1 MAGKSKPT
9 ADDLVAEALKSVER
23 IENER
28 KGQTPEDDDID
39 LDAVEVLPPKDTPP
53 SATDD
58 GSADA
63 DDSDEEILI
72 DDDDAG
78 AGQSGGGAT
87 KGDKKSDPILE
98 MMIAA
103 KNEAV
108 EALAQTQKEAKSLQ
122 ERLQRVS
129 ADFENYK
136 KRQNREKEEAIRFAN
151 EKLLKELMPILD
163 NMARATT
170 AGQQAVESGQEGAAK
185 TILEGTAMVLKQFEE
200 SLGRFGIRAF
210 EAMGKPFDPALHE
223 AVGAREDTSVPNQTV
238 IEEYQ
243 RGFMLHDRL
252 ARPAMVVV
260 SSGGP
265 TKGTAPNSDA
275 SENNKEAEDSG
286 DAEG

>member
-28 KGQTPEDDDID
+28 KGQAPEDDDID

-275 SENNKEAEDSG
+275 SENNEEAEDSG

>member
-28 KGQTPEDDDID
+28 KAAEPQAETDDID
-39 LDAVEVLPPKDTPP
+39 LDAVEVLPPTDTPP
-53 SATDD
+53 SATE
-58 GSADA
+58 SPADA
-63 DDSDEEILI
+63 AADESEEEILI
-72 DDDDAG
+72 DDDAG
-78 AGQSGGGAT
+78 AGQSGGGA
-87 KGDKKSDPILE
+87 KKADPMLE

-108 EALAQTQKEAKSLQ
+108 EALEQTQKEAKSMQ

-136 KRQNREKEEAIRFAN
+136 KRQSREKEEAIRFAN

-170 AGQQAVESGQEGAAK
+170 AGRTAVENKAEGAAK
-185 TILEGTAMVLKQFEE
+185 TILEGTDMVLKQFEDA
-200 SLGRFGIRAF
+200 LGRFGIKAF

-243 RGFMLHDRL
+243 PGYLLHDRL

-265 TKGTAPNSDA
+265 AASKAPKSEATENTEGDDA
-275 SENNKEAEDSG
+275 
-286 DAEG
+286 